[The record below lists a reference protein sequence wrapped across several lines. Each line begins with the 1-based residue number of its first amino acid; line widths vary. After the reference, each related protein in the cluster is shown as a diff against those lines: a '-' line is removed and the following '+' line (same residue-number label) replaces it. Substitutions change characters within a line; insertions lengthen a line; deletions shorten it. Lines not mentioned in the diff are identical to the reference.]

1 MDIKGIFALL
11 YVVTD
16 KTAGGIIQNIEFLD
30 DIEEAISGL
39 CIYICNGIHYYSA
52 VLPHGLVV
60 GTYFTEM
67 GGKFRKEKASIYRW
81 VSDRVAGQAIY
92 SVTTEATYMTM
103 PGINVEVNEVSE
115 LEQDM

>member
-1 MDIKGIFALL
+1 
-11 YVVTD
+11 
-16 KTAGGIIQNIEFLD
+16 
-30 DIEEAISGL
+30 
-39 CIYICNGIHYYSA
+39 
-52 VLPHGLVV
+52 
-60 GTYFTEM
+60 M

-115 LEQDM
+115 LEQDMQQAEASVVRLPINPFQ